1 MSPFDIPPGSV
12 LVMVGPAG
20 SGKSTLAQQLAQFLP
35 PGALLSLDQLRAH
48 ARGRAD
54 DQSATKTAVR
64 AQNLLL
70 RSRLRQGVETILDST
85 NVEEDIRHR
94 IVRLARRRR
103 RQALAILMDTPLETC
118 LDRAAD
124 RPRFVCPC
132 VIRKQHH
139 MRPTRQL
146 LLREGFRQVLNS
158 NEVAVLLEDH
168 CAQAVAA

>member
-1 MSPFDIPPGSV
+1 MSPFDIPRGSV
-12 LVMVGPAG
+12 FVMVGPAG

-54 DQSATKTAVR
+54 DQTAVR

-103 RQALAILMDTPLETC
+103 RQAVAILMDTPLEIC
-118 LDRAAD
+118 LDRAAE

-132 VIRKQHH
+132 VIRRQHH
-139 MRPTRQL
+139 LRPTRQQ

-158 NEVAVLLEDH
+158 DEVAVFLEDH